1 MHLSKEAVEEF
12 QCQGYLKIDHQLIE
26 NGHLEIL
33 RQQYDQIFVEH
44 KNNDGQGLRNL
55 AVTEGATSQ
64 RPTEML
70 QIMEMWQ
77 KNEQFYKLLFH
88 QPLLDIAESLIGKNI
103 QLFHDQALYKPAHIG
118 GEVPWHQDNG
128 YWRCSPPNL
137 VSIWIALDD
146 ADEDNGCMNVIPKSY
161 TEGGLDHTRA
171 KSEEKELPA
180 LLMANID
187 DSQAVPVPLLA
198 GHGMVHHCLTL
209 HQTNPNNSSRDRRA
223 MVIHYMLVGTQNSK
237 GEILADN
244 LLLRGVNHLNAE

>member
-1 MHLSKEAVEEF
+1 MHLSKEAIEEF

-103 QLFHDQALYKPAHIG
+103 QLFHDYPFI
-118 GEVPWHQDNG
+118 
-128 YWRCSPPNL
+128 
-137 VSIWIALDD
+137 
-146 ADEDNGCMNVIPKSY
+146 
-161 TEGGLDHTRA
+161 
-171 KSEEKELPA
+171 
-180 LLMANID
+180 
-187 DSQAVPVPLLA
+187 
-198 GHGMVHHCLTL
+198 
-209 HQTNPNNSSRDRRA
+209 
-223 MVIHYMLVGTQNSK
+223 
-237 GEILADN
+237 
-244 LLLRGVNHLNAE
+244 